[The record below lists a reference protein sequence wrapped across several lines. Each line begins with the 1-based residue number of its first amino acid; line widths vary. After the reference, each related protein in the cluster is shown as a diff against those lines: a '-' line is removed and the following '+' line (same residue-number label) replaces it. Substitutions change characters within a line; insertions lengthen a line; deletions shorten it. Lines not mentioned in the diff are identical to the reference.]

1 MPADFPF
8 PSLPRERSP
17 SERTR
22 LARLSRGVL
31 RAIRI
36 STAPVAL
43 SLASLA
49 AAGTPAQG
57 QDGPPAWAY
66 PVNPPNFQR
75 APDDGTIRRV
85 PDSPAGFTLTQV
97 RDLFSAPDWHPEDH
111 PPMPEIVATGR
122 KPDVFACGVCHR
134 ADGPG
139 GPENASL
146 FGLSADYII
155 QQTLEFRTGLRTNSV
170 PRVATELMIKLSK
183 AVTDQELKEAA
194 AYFASIKPK
203 SNIAV
208 VETDTVPK
216 THVRDLF
223 LAAIDGGEKEPIGQR
238 IIEIPESVERFVS
251 RDSRTHFIAY
261 VPVGSIEKGRALA
274 ASSELRVQCTACH
287 GADLK
292 GTAIAPGIAA
302 RSPTYMFRQLYDF
315 KSGARKGANS
325 QGMKPV
331 VENLGIDDMIALVA
345 YTASLAP

>member
-1 MPADFPF
+1 M
-8 PSLPRERSP
+8 RM
-17 SERTR
+17 
-22 LARLSRGVL
+22 
-31 RAIRI
+31 
-36 STAPVAL
+36 STALLAL

-49 AAGTPAQG
+49 TAGAPAQS
-57 QDGPPAWAY
+57 QDDPPAWAY

-85 PDSPAGFTLTQV
+85 PDSTGGFTLTQV
-97 RDLFSAPDWHPEDH
+97 RDLFTAPDWHPDDH
-111 PPMPEIVATGR
+111 PPMPEIVARGR

-146 FGLSADYII
+146 FGLSAEYII
-155 QQTLEFRTGLRTNSV
+155 QQTVEFKTGLRTNSV
-170 PRVATELMIKLSK
+170 PRVATDLMIKLSK

-194 AYFASIKPK
+194 AYFASIKPR
-203 SNIAV
+203 SNIRV
-208 VETDTVPK
+208 MEDDTVPK

-238 IIEIPESVERFVS
+238 IIEIPENVEHFVS
-251 RDSRTHFIAY
+251 RDSRARFIAY

-274 ASSELRVQCTACH
+274 ASSDLRVQCAACH

-292 GTAIAPGIAA
+292 GTAVAPGLAA

-315 KSGARKGANS
+315 KSGARKGPNS
-325 QGMKPV
+325 ELMKPA
-331 VENLGIDDMIALVA
+331 VEKLSVEDMIALVA
-345 YTASLAP
+345 FPASLKP